1 MKRILLFIV
10 LVLFIS
16 RSNAQIAA
24 IDVDKGSEKTSV
36 EDIIIV
42 FKMHFDIG
50 YTDWSESI
58 LQKYATSMM
67 DETLHSVDVTSKLP
81 PEQQFVWTLPGWPMK
96 YILDNVSADRKP
108 GIEAALKDGRFRVHA
123 LPFTYETESSDLET
137 LVRGLSY
144 SSQINRTYGHPLTRG
159 AKLTDVPSHS
169 WILPTLLTQE

>member
-81 PEQQFVWTLPGWPMK
+81 QETTVCVDTSRMAYEIYTGQCIGRPEAG
-96 YILDNVSADRKP
+96 Y
-108 GIEAALKDGRFRVHA
+108 
-123 LPFTYETESSDLET
+123 
-137 LVRGLSY
+137 
-144 SSQINRTYGHPLTRG
+144 
-159 AKLTDVPSHS
+159 
-169 WILPTLLTQE
+169 